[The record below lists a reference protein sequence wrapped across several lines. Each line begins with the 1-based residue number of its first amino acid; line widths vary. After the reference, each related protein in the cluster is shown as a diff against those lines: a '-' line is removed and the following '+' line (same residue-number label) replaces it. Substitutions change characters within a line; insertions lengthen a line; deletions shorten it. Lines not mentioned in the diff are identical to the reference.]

1 MLMHFCI
8 KKLLIISLVAIP
20 LTPAFSESAKPSK
33 SSTKKADPQ
42 DALKLANIDKVTSYG
57 GIEFGAPLPESG
69 FILEQD
75 RGSLKTYKKSGE
87 QLLLGPALL
96 DSVVY
101 YFFNGKFYGVAFH
114 TNAAHTNDIEDA
126 LALKNIFIDAFGNGE
141 DSAGGEPST
150 IWIGKKHG
158 LIYDLNPSTGDASAF
173 LFDKNLHDAVLTDQS
188 AGEQA
193 AAQQLIK

>member
-1 MLMHFCI
+1 MHLCI
-8 KKLLIISLVAIP
+8 KRLLILSLAAIP
-20 LTPAFSESAKPSK
+20 CTSAFSESSKPSK
-33 SSTKKADPQ
+33 TSSNKVDPQ
-42 DALKLANIDKVTSYG
+42 DALKLANVDKVTSYG
-57 GIEFGAPLPESG
+57 GVEFGAPLPESG

-87 QLLLGPALL
+87 KLMLGPALL

-114 TNAAHTNDIEDA
+114 TNAAHTNDVEDA
-126 LALKNIFIDAFGNGE
+126 LSLKSIFIDAFGKGE
-141 DSAGGEPST
+141 DSSGGEPST

-158 LIYDLNPSTGDASAF
+158 LIYDLNESTGDASAF
-173 LFDKNLHDAVLTDQS
+173 LFDKNIHDAVLTDQS
-188 AGEQA
+188 ASEQA